1 MSNVPAEPTMAATF
15 ASLQQTYTNDFVKCQ
30 GLAKQL
36 PVEDHNIANARKLLP
51 TLKGIMEQIRGIIP
65 DVTLASV
72 TEADKQLAT
81 DIKKF
86 LAEAEE
92 SSKELSTEVE
102 ALSAPRPRTSSKL
115 SGRAKA
121 WIDNLRKKVENSVNA
136 VNTLDAAI
144 NQETGQVPRARAL
157 H

>member
-1 MSNVPAEPTMAATF
+1 M
-15 ASLQQTYTNDFVKCQ
+15 
-30 GLAKQL
+30 
-36 PVEDHNIANARKLLP
+36 
-51 TLKGIMEQIRGIIP
+51 
-65 DVTLASV
+65 
-72 TEADKQLAT
+72 AT

-121 WIDNLRKKVENSVNA
+121 WMDNLRKKVENSVNA